1 MIKVGSCH
9 QLMPQ
14 YWQFITEEVL
24 DGVAVDKSYNNHTV
38 NIRRQHLQV
47 LNVTPLK
54 SDTDDKGR
62 QLPLTHTPNLAD
74 CYYRRTR
81 SWLDHFL
88 HLAQTTSF

>member
-14 YWQFITEEVL
+14 YWQIITEEVL

-62 QLPLTHTPNLAD
+62 QLPLTHTPNLSY
-74 CYYRRTR
+74 CYRRR
-81 SWLDHFL
+81 SRYWLGNIL
-88 HLAQTTSF
+88 NLAKTTSS